1 MRTIQSFNRLIS
13 NGKNRKLGPKGRSFW
28 EFWRV
33 GCCAGD
39 IFNLPPLRIKNGTS
53 LQRRFLGRFL
63 TSINWRREREIRL
76 SRALFL

>member
-1 MRTIQSFNRLIS
+1 
-13 NGKNRKLGPKGRSFW
+13 
-28 EFWRV
+28 
-33 GCCAGD
+33 
-39 IFNLPPLRIKNGTS
+39 LPPLRIKNGTS